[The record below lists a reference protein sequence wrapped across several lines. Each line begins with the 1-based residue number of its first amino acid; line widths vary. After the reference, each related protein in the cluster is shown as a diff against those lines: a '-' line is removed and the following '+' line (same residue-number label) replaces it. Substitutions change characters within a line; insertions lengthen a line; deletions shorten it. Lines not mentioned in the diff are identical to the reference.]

1 MKRKQFNRNKLR
13 FFYNKRSVWLSNLM
27 ENKTTVVRLFAT
39 LNNKK
44 SFFDGTVKTQEP
56 FSSERLIAKQ
66 FTKKILSQIGSTD
79 LLRLFTNHSKDF
91 YTLFDMINN
100 DINNKHSLSNNN
112 LKGIFGCTNML
123 TSFVQLTRRIVDQL
137 DTSKDLSS
145 KILIDKVLHYQKIAF
160 SNRFRKMMLPRSFR
174 YVAGKRKQI
183 GYYFSKRNSLMRFY
197 FKKYKKSVH
206 NKKRIRLKGVH
217 FFIPAYL
224 QIDFRTLRVIKI
236 QSPSEE
242 EIFYPFRISLPKRYS
257 FYRSKGF

>member
-1 MKRKQFNRNKLR
+1 MH
-13 FFYNKRSVWLSNLM
+13 
-27 ENKTTVVRLFAT
+27 
-39 LNNKK
+39 NKK
-44 SFFDGTVKTQEP
+44 TNFDSAIKTQEP
-56 FSSERLIAKQ
+56 LSSERFIVKQ
-66 FTKKILSQIGSTD
+66 STKKLLSQIGSTD
-79 LLRLFTNHSKDF
+79 FLRLVTNHSKDF
-91 YTLFDMINN
+91 YTLFDIINSEVT
-100 DINNKHSLSNNN
+100 NKHSLSNNN
-112 LKGIFGCTNML
+112 LKTISSCTNRL
-123 TSFVQLTRRIVDQL
+123 DSFVHLTRRIVDKL
-137 DTSKDLSS
+137 LTSKDLSS
-145 KILIDKVLHYQKIAF
+145 KILIGKILHYQKISFA
-160 SNRFRKMMLPRSFR
+160 NRFRKIMLPRSFR
-174 YVAGKRKQI
+174 YIAGKKKEI